1 MCGIRYCDFSTTNTM
16 MHICITIS
24 SITFDIVNIM
34 FLVQLANFVDDPI
47 ADNVFENDDV
57 IVIALTL

>member
-1 MCGIRYCDFSTTNTM
+1 M

-47 ADNVFENDDV
+47 AHNIFSTIADNVFENDDV